1 MAHTTTIF
9 RVLGVTI
16 LLAVAGPARLIA
28 QQSPPDEN
36 APVNVQSQG
45 QVQFEDVPLVAQ
57 PTPAQPV
64 GDFGAGQLIDPE
76 RLRWHVPDPAH
87 TWQEA
92 QRLAA
97 EATRTAD
104 RDYYNSLVTRIDLI
118 SHRPKIVLTLQ
129 ETLHRAMVNNLSV
142 RVAGYNPA
150 IETTRVIEAEAAFDA
165 TLFYNLTKNKQNV
178 PVASQLIGS
187 NTDSLRMDGGITKRL
202 ATGMQATASLNLSRQ
217 NTDNQFQSLNPAYN
231 SQFIVELRQ
240 PFLRGFGIDYNR
252 SLIRVARLDQHVSD
266 HAFRRQ
272 VIQTLRD
279 VERAYWDLVIARRD
293 IVIAA
298 RLLSDF
304 EQIYNYLW
312 QRRDFDAY
320 KIQLADTKARL
331 EKTKATFIQVT
342 ANVRNAEDRLINL
355 MNDPAIDLADD
366 IEIIPTDFPS
376 QTPVVLD
383 RLSEIQAA
391 LDHRPELHEA
401 QLTVKKARIGV
412 GRAGN
417 EALPRLDVTF
427 QYAVDGLGTNAHNAF
442 SEVTKNDFHE
452 YFVGVELEWPIGNR
466 ARRAAAQ
473 RARLQHGQAIANL
486 ERTFEDILFDVNLRV
501 REVGTSYDQILP
513 NFESVE
519 ANEDQHEALVA
530 RAESKNFLQLN
541 QELNTLQAL
550 ANARRELLRSLAE
563 YTMAIVEL
571 ERAKG
576 TLPEYNNIII
586 SNDID

>member
-1 MAHTTTIF
+1 
-9 RVLGVTI
+9 
-16 LLAVAGPARLIA
+16 
-28 QQSPPDEN
+28 
-36 APVNVQSQG
+36 
-45 QVQFEDVPLVAQ
+45 
-57 PTPAQPV
+57 
-64 GDFGAGQLIDPE
+64 
-76 RLRWHVPDPAH
+76 
-87 TWQEA
+87 
-92 QRLAA
+92 
-97 EATRTAD
+97 
-104 RDYYNSLVTRIDLI
+104 VTRIDLI